1 MFEIGLFSY
10 LERIRT
16 GGRQLMALNRKF
28 SLADVD
34 CGDVVPMT
42 DLAGR
47 IIGLKDISE
56 LGKDALKML

>member
-16 GGRQLMALNRKF
+16 GGRQLMTLNKKF

-34 CGDVVPMT
+34 RGDVVPMT
-42 DLAGR
+42 DLKGM

-56 LGKDALKML
+56 LGNDALKML